1 MKSIRLIKVFHS
13 ETPTFGHEAR
23 PPTEPPKAQ
32 EGGKASKVVFI
43 SFSKYLLRFL
53 SSDFFRLPGE
63 SQRIFL
69 TDYEFVPIN

>member
-32 EGGKASKVVFI
+32 EGGKASKVVFFYHFRNI
-43 SFSKYLLRFL
+43 YYVFYHQIFSP
-53 SSDFFRLPGE
+53 PG
-63 SQRIFL
+63 
-69 TDYEFVPIN
+69 

>member
-23 PPTEPPKAQ
+23 PPTEPPKTQ
-32 EGGKASKVVFI
+32 EGGKAPKVAFL

-63 SQRIFL
+63 QSAHFSYRL
-69 TDYEFVPIN
+69 